1 MVQPLVPRWAPGSF
15 LARLPAE
22 QCAGL
27 LSLGVVRQFEA
38 GRRLLREGDLST
50 HVELVLRGFVKIT
63 NVVDG
68 TEVLMAI
75 RMPGDLL
82 GELAALT
89 GNPRIATATAC
100 GRVVSSV
107 LTGAEFHRFMRRYPD
122 AALNMAAAMG
132 DRLQWSNE
140 RRSDFAA
147 YPAEVR
153 LARLLVEIARKC
165 GRRTEEGI
173 SIGIALSQP
182 ELATMVGVSEATVQ
196 KAFKE
201 LRGNGVL
208 RTGYRWISVLD
219 LPALRAYGAG
229 ADDWPTM
236 TG

>member
-38 GRRLLREGDLST
+38 GRRLL
-50 HVELVLRGFVKIT
+50 
-63 NVVDG
+63 
-68 TEVLMAI
+68 
-75 RMPGDLL
+75 LL

-100 GRVVSSV
+100 GRVVSRV

-140 RRSDFAA
+140 RRTDFAA

-208 RTGYRWISVLD
+208 RTGYRRISVLD